1 MGRSR
6 RTFFAPTSHESK
18 LVAKKVEEEKHI
30 FITFSSLNIF
40 MRRRYLE
47 REKNSKNLKL
57 YKQKRGPRKS
67 NEFCY
72 ASRPL
77 GALTADVNEFG
88 GYL

>member
-40 MRRRYLE
+40 
-47 REKNSKNLKL
+47 
-57 YKQKRGPRKS
+57 
-67 NEFCY
+67 Y
-72 ASRPL
+72 ASKISRKGEKL
-77 GALTADVNEFG
+77 EKI
-88 GYL
+88 